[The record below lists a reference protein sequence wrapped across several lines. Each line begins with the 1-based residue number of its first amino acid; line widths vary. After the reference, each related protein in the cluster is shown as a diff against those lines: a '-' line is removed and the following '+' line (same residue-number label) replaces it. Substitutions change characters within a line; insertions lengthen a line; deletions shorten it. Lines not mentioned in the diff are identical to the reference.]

1 MFLYIFWDVFGFFQS
16 GACQPPKHKLYGL
29 ASETAKHNLISCP
42 RQIVFNFIQLFAP
55 SCSLPAP
62 KAHAV
67 WLCDAFETAQRHHF
81 FVVVAVVAVA
91 IAVAIAVAVAIS
103 VAAVAVVAFVAVV
116 AVAIAVALAA
126 VVVVAAVAQTEPVI
140 LDALPL
146 ASAGIGGLSAYT
158 LIL

>member
-1 MFLYIFWDVFGFFQS
+1 MFFGFFQS

-81 FVVVAVVAVA
+81 FVVVAVVAVV
-91 IAVAIAVAVAIS
+91 AVAIAVAIS
-103 VAAVAVVAFVAVV
+103 VAAVAVVAFVAVAVVAFVAVV

-126 VVVVAAVAQTEPVI
+126 VVVVVAVAQTETCNP
-140 LDALPL
+140 
-146 ASAGIGGLSAYT
+146 
-158 LIL
+158 

>member
-1 MFLYIFWDVFGFFQS
+1 MFFGFFQS

-91 IAVAIAVAVAIS
+91 IAVAIAVAVAVAIS

-126 VVVVAAVAQTEPVI
+126 VVVVVAAVAQTEPVI